1 MSTWWE
7 ERQARVREAAGIV
20 AAEADCSAGQAVVLL
35 RERAEETGT
44 DLEDTA
50 LAVVARR
57 ISFAAHAN

>member
-1 MSTWWE
+1 V
-7 ERQARVREAAGIV
+7 RQAAGIV

-35 RERAEETGT
+35 RERAEEAGT

-57 ISFAAHAN
+57 ISFAARAN